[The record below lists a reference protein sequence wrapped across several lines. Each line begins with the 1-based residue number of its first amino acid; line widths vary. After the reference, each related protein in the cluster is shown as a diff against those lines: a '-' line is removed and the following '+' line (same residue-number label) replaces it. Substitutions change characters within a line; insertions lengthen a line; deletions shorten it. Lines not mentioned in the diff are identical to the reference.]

1 MAAVMARN
9 WGLSDEEMAAKRAR
23 AQAAVD
29 KTRAERGTD
38 RRHDSGG
45 DSGSLSEYE
54 EDEVRRR

>member
-1 MAAVMARN
+1 MARN